1 MLVPSILILNSFVN
15 YLFNLQINSFI
26 TSLSFLSILDQILSR
41 FDNSTHVLILIL
53 LLYLLLFIT
62 IALPSVGE
70 PNSVLNF
77 WMKKNKVVYGIYEL
91 SFIVIVV
98 SVLIKWVLSIE
109 LDPTDVSFMTN
120 FFLILIGLMLHTY
133 GSLTISLNHKML
145 INANKIILDLNNK
158 IIFYQQ

>member
-1 MLVPSILILNSFVN
+1 
-15 YLFNLQINSFI
+15 
-26 TSLSFLSILDQILSR
+26 
-41 FDNSTHVLILIL
+41 
-53 LLYLLLFIT
+53 
-62 IALPSVGE
+62 
-70 PNSVLNF
+70 
-77 WMKKNKVVYGIYEL
+77 MKKNNVVYGIYEL
-91 SFIVIVV
+91 SFIVIVF

-133 GSLTISLNHKML
+133 GSLTISLNHKRL